1 LVDMKHVSIRVS
13 GVVQGVFFRASAKE
27 KAEQLGIQG
36 KVRNEHDGSVA
47 IIAEGDDAA
56 IEEFIEWC
64 REGPRL
70 SRVDRCV
77 VKEEAVQNMKGFLI
91 ER

>member
-1 LVDMKHVSIRVS
+1 MKHVSIRVS
-13 GVVQGVFFRASAKE
+13 GIVQGVFFRASTKE
-27 KAEQLGIQG
+27 KADQLGIQG
-36 KVRNEHDGSVA
+36 NVRNERDGSVA

-56 IEEFIEWC
+56 IKEFIDWC

-70 SRVDRCV
+70 SRVDKCV
-77 VKEEAVQNMKGFLI
+77 VKEGEVQHIRGFLI